1 MDPPEP
7 CFSAIVC
14 TRNRSASL
22 ARTLDALR
30 DQLPGGFRIVVVDQS
45 DEPDEELGFR
55 AAGEPR
61 LRVIRD
67 SGRGLARARNV
78 AWRATSE
85 RWLVFVDDD
94 CITQPGW
101 AAGLKS
107 ELRAHPE
114 AEIVSG
120 HVGAAGGLD
129 GESLQ
134 VTTFP
139 VASGRW
145 RSGRWTPPGAIG
157 FGVCFAVQRLAVE
170 RLGGWDERLGPG
182 VADFPA
188 ADDMDFNYR
197 LLRAGGTAWLTPK
210 ARAEHHQWRRPED
223 LPELYRGYL
232 AAWSGFA
239 IKTLRTGDRV
249 GGVWLWLYGV
259 LDIVH
264 ELKTALE
271 QRSRL
276 RLRLT
281 RSKLAGL
288 AAGTRRA
295 LGRSW

>member
-30 DQLPGGFRIVVVDQS
+30 DQRPGGFHIVVVDQS
-45 DEPDEELGFR
+45 DDPDEELEAR

-67 SGRGLARARNV
+67 SGRGLARARNI

-85 RWLVFVDDD
+85 NWLVFVDDD
-94 CITQPGW
+94 CVAQPGW
-101 AAGLKS
+101 AAGLES
-107 ELRAHPE
+107 ELRAHPD
-114 AEIVSG
+114 AEIVTG
-120 HVGAAGGLD
+120 HVGPRGGID
-129 GESLQ
+129 GQSLQ
-134 VTTFP
+134 VATFP

-145 RSGRWTPPGAIG
+145 RRGRWTPPGAIG